1 MIFITESKN
10 NFECKRITHDF
21 PDVKIFE
28 ITENDLFK
36 KIDVKESVY
45 LDWRL
50 KSNDIALFLH
60 DLNGIEFL
68 ERKGGRYFIY

>member
-1 MIFITESKN
+1 MFFVTDNKN
-10 NFECKRITHDF
+10 DFECKRIAQDF
-21 PDVKIFE
+21 PNVKMLE
-28 ITENDLFK
+28 ITEDDLFE

-50 KSNDIALFLH
+50 KSNDTASFLH
-60 DLNGIEFL
+60 VLNKIMFL

>member
-1 MIFITESKN
+1 MFFVTDNKN
-10 NFECKRITHDF
+10 DFECKRIAQDF
-21 PDVKIFE
+21 PNVKMLE
-28 ITENDLFK
+28 ITEDDLFE

-50 KSNDIALFLH
+50 KSNDTASFLNV
-60 DLNGIEFL
+60 LNKIMFL